1 MIDIYNLVLEMRN
14 YRCRMVQTEDQYI
27 YIHDCIRQ
35 ALLQGMSARWKPE
48 EQKPEG
54 GEPIYENAALVE
66 PEQIYENTATG
77 SDVDAGE
84 IELKGMDDDDKR
96 GSGEGVRNT
105 EL

>member
-1 MIDIYNLVLEMRN
+1 MMSYYHIIFIISVILYMLFSLPVL
-14 YRCRMVQTEDQYI
+14 QDQYI

-77 SDVDAGE
+77 SGE
-84 IELKGMDDDDKR
+84 ACDWLI
-96 GSGEGVRNT
+96 
-105 EL
+105 